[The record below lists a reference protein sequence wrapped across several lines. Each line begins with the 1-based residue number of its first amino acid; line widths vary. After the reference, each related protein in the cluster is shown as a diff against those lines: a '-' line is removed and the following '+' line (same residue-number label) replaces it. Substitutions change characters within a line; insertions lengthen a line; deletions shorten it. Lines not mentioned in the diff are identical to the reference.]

1 MHLLSTNERPTYV
14 PLLFSICQLQQ
25 IQFFFP
31 PNSIKPCS
39 QLVLVL
45 NSVLLRMIPTLVRS
59 YVFLALAYL
68 LALPGTLS
76 PTSSCSYIKLIE
88 GNGRYLNLPGHDL
101 TNGSS
106 LLGSMERNV
115 AEPSVSL
122 DDQASMDV
130 NFDPEDLIGRTGK
143 KQ

>member
-1 MHLLSTNERPTYV
+1 MSTSANTILFSTKLDQAVLTIGIGAQFSAPEDDSNASTELCVPCSGISLSTTGDLMV
-14 PLLFSICQLQQ
+14 
-25 IQFFFP
+25 
-31 PNSIKPCS
+31 
-39 QLVLVL
+39 
-45 NSVLLRMIPTLVRS
+45 
-59 YVFLALAYL
+59 
-68 LALPGTLS
+68 S